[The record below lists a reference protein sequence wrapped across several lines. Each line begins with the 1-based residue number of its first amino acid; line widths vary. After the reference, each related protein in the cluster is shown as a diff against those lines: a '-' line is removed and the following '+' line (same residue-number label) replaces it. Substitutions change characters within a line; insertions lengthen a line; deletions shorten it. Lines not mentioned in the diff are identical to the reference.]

1 MEALDEGTRLQD
13 GIQHGVGILFQ
24 KFFCD
29 FQAVAVSFA
38 FDRGSG
44 ADAVFLRP
52 FRDRVFDVIGAAA
65 GVSGDFDFEDS
76 VRHEGGFLDR
86 VIQKDPEDSGQI
98 DDIHARLKRLRD
110 QGYVQGD
117 GDALPEGAGNFQMEK
132 GPEGFGGNLINFR

>member
-1 MEALDEGTRLQD
+1 MWKTASEQDIEALDEGTRLQD

-65 GVSGDFDFEDS
+65 GVSGDFDFEDRAVS
-76 VRHEGGFLDR
+76 SIALSRRIPRILVRSM
-86 VIQKDPEDSGQI
+86 ISMP
-98 DDIHARLKRLRD
+98 A
-110 QGYVQGD
+110 
-117 GDALPEGAGNFQMEK
+117 
-132 GPEGFGGNLINFR
+132 